1 MAWLFS
7 TLTDAL
13 IRLLGLPARRDD
25 SISHRD
31 ILALTEAGHQAG
43 VVAAGEHEVIA
54 NVFELDTRTVET
66 VMTTRERIVFFVLDE
81 EEAQIRSRIAVAPHS
96 TYLVCEGGWTAW
108 PAMWTRPTCSSA
120 CCAARPWGWAA
131 IQAWSRRC

>member
-1 MAWLFS
+1 MIAWVLAPEMAARVAFAASFATVTALFVVLADLVPKRLSMNEAERVAVALIGPMLLLCRVLQPLAWLFS

-43 VVAAGEHEVIA
+43 VVAAGEH
-54 NVFELDTRTVET
+54 
-66 VMTTRERIVFFVLDE
+66 
-81 EEAQIRSRIAVAPHS
+81 RSSP
-96 TYLVCEGGWTAW
+96 
-108 PAMWTRPTCSSA
+108 MCSSSTPA
-120 CCAARPWGWAA
+120 P
-131 IQAWSRRC
+131 SRR